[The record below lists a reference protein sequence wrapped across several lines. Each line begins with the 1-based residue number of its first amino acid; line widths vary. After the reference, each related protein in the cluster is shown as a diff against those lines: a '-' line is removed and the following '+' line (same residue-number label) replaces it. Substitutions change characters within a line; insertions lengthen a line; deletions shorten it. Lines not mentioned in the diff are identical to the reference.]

1 MPAHMLITAMGG
13 ACAGT
18 AISHR
23 KASVQYAECR
33 LFSGV
38 EAGERYIQEAMT
50 LMLPADVQVTAG
62 AGGCTIAFAD
72 DRRSLFGIQFE
83 LERNDPDGS
92 TILKNFARDICG
104 CMPWFTMD
112 AALAEARRMLADAS
126 IEGGFAVCGV
136 SGGVDSAVAAV
147 LAHQAFGE
155 RMTAIY
161 VETGLMREG
170 ESAAVQETFERLGIP
185 LRVADRAESVLA
197 GLRGKQ
203 TMREKREV
211 VVACLHEEMIR
222 QTEAIP
228 GAKTLVMGTNY
239 SDFLG
244 GREQCGMA
252 GLRHGGA

>member
-1 MPAHMLITAMGG
+1 MLALGHAAHMLITAMGG

-62 AGGCTIAFAD
+62 ASGCTIAFAD

-136 SGGVDSAVAAV
+136 SGGVDSAVAARIGASGV
-147 LAHQAFGE
+147 WRTDDGHLCGNGFDA
-155 RMTAIY
+155 R
-161 VETGLMREG
+161 
-170 ESAAVQETFERLGIP
+170 
-185 LRVADRAESVLA
+185 
-197 GLRGKQ
+197 RGK
-203 TMREKREV
+203 RR
-211 VVACLHEEMIR
+211 R
-222 QTEAIP
+222 
-228 GAKTLVMGTNY
+228 
-239 SDFLG
+239 
-244 GREQCGMA
+244 A
-252 GLRHGGA
+252 GDV

>member
-1 MPAHMLITAMGG
+1 MGG

-62 AGGCTIAFAD
+62 ASGCTIAFAD

-161 VETGLMREG
+161 VETGLMAR
-170 ESAAVQETFERLGIP
+170 
-185 LRVADRAESVLA
+185 
-197 GLRGKQ
+197 RGK
-203 TMREKREV
+203 RR
-211 VVACLHEEMIR
+211 R
-222 QTEAIP
+222 
-228 GAKTLVMGTNY
+228 
-239 SDFLG
+239 
-244 GREQCGMA
+244 A
-252 GLRHGGA
+252 GDV